1 VRRGDVVTHVDGHP
15 LESARGFFER
25 LERTTP
31 GQNVSLVAIRNRE
44 KLDLTVRAEQIPK
57 DYVAVLASELLGLS
71 LEPAPR
77 GGFAVSG
84 VRNGSSAAQ
93 IGLRRGDVLL
103 AIGGRTL
110 TDAEALRRAV
120 LALQGLSRALL
131 VVARGGGR
139 YHVALPLAS

>member
-1 VRRGDVVTHVDGHP
+1 
-15 LESARGFFER
+15 
-25 LERTTP
+25 
-31 GQNVSLVAIRNRE
+31 
-44 KLDLTVRAEQIPK
+44 VRAEQIPK
-57 DYVAVLASELLGLS
+57 GYVATLASELLGLS

-84 VRNGSSAAQ
+84 VRAGSSAAQ

-103 AIGGRTL
+103 AIGGRSL
-110 TDAEALRRAV
+110 SDAEALRRAV
-120 LALQGLSRALL
+120 LALQGLPRALL